1 MLVKINNSNDNEWC
15 ILELQGEVIGELD
28 DNVLGT
34 ITINNNTAIM
44 TIGQLIL
51 EGSVTTLK
59 SPFIVIEKKNN
70 KNKNDSNNTDNMIID
85 DDSSSTID
93 IEGYAYKKI
102 IFNSRPRPNTKG
114 SNSSGTSSSST

>member
-70 KNKNDSNNTDNMIID
+70 KNKNDNNN
-85 DDSSSTID
+85 
-93 IEGYAYKKI
+93 
-102 IFNSRPRPNTKG
+102 IFCITKLQ
-114 SNSSGTSSSST
+114 